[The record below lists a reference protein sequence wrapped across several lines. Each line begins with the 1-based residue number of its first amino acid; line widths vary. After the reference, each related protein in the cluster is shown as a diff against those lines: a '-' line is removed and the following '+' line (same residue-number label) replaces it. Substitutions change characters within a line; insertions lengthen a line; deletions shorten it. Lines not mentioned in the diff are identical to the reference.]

1 MTNCPSCGAPL
12 QMNLATGFLVCAHCG
27 TSMPPPTLVEP
38 VVRTSEAEAECPVC
52 AVPLST
58 GRLAGFE
65 LLSCARCGGMLIE
78 MKQFVSVIQAVR
90 ATEPGFGP
98 ATAILPRTQQPDERR
113 LSCPQCRQPMISHIY
128 GGPGNVVIE
137 TCERCN
143 VNWLDAG
150 EVRRIARAG

>member
-1 MTNCPSCGAPL
+1 
-12 QMNLATGFLVCAHCG
+12 
-27 TSMPPPTLVEP
+27 MPPPTLVEP
-38 VVRTSEAEAECPVC
+38 VQQTGEAKAECPVC
-52 AVPLST
+52 AAPLST

-90 ATEPGFGP
+90 ATEPGFGAP
-98 ATAILPRTQQPDERR
+98 ALVPRTQQPGERQV
-113 LSCPQCRQPMISHIY
+113 SCPHCRQPMISHIY

-137 TCERCN
+137 TCERCL